1 MFETKEGV
9 IKPIVY
15 IGIIKDHKLLL
26 VDYKTAPNSTK
37 SGWWIPAPGL
47 NFGEDPTEKAAS
59 VLASLGLSSDNF
71 KLHDIESFVLPGGW
85 HLIYH
90 FTGQVTGEPK
100 ANENITAFK
109 WVTAHELEAMK
120 DIAHG
125 KWEIGVGKSYL
136 QVFCRL
142 SEQKLIEISASPES
156 DENDPQAR

>member
-15 IGIIKDHKLLL
+15 VGIVRGNKLLL
-26 VDYKTAPNSTK
+26 VDYKNSPNPTK

-47 NFGEDPTEKAAS
+47 EFGEDPTEKAAL
-59 VLASLGLSSDNF
+59 VMAEFGFSDKNL
-71 KLHDIESFVLPGGW
+71 KLQNVESFVLPGGW

-90 FTGQVTGEPK
+90 FICHVEAEPK
-100 ANENITAFK
+100 EHENVNQYK
-109 WVTAHELEAMK
+109 WVGVQELEAMK

-136 QVFCRL
+136 Q
-142 SEQKLIEISASPES
+142 SEK
-156 DENDPQAR
+156 

>member
-15 IGIIKDHKLLL
+15 VGIVRGNKLLL
-26 VDYKTAPNSTK
+26 VDYKNSPNPTK

-47 NFGEDPTEKAAS
+47 EFGEDPTEKAAL
-59 VLASLGLSSDNF
+59 VVAEFGFSDK
-71 KLHDIESFVLPGGW
+71 KLKLQNVESFVLPGGW

-90 FTGQVTGEPK
+90 FICHVEAEPK
-100 ANENITAFK
+100 EHENVNQYK
-109 WVTAHELEAMK
+109 WVGVQELEAMK

-136 QVFCRL
+136 Q
-142 SEQKLIEISASPES
+142 SEK
-156 DENDPQAR
+156 